1 MTYISH
7 LEVDETGLATP
18 SPEMEQERRVAV
30 FDLQEGSEFELA
42 EAEGPYRLRIGM
54 EEGRSVFDWQTE
66 GGSAGRFAL
75 PLGGLEQAA
84 KDYRSL
90 CESYVDAVKSL
101 PPSRIEAVDAAR
113 REIHTEAARQLQ
125 ARLAQHV
132 RMDETTARRLFT
144 LICAMTAES

>member
-1 MTYISH
+1 MTYLSH
-7 LEVDETGLATP
+7 VEVDENGLAAP
-18 SPEMEQERRVAV
+18 SPEMEHERRVAV
-30 FDLQEGSEFELA
+30 FDLQEGSDFELA

-54 EEGRSVFDWQTE
+54 EDGRAVFAWETE
-66 GGSAGRFAL
+66 YERAGRFTL

-101 PPSRIEAVDAAR
+101 PPSRIEEIDAAR

-125 ARLAQHV
+125 ARLAEHV

-144 LICAMTAES
+144 LICAMTAQP